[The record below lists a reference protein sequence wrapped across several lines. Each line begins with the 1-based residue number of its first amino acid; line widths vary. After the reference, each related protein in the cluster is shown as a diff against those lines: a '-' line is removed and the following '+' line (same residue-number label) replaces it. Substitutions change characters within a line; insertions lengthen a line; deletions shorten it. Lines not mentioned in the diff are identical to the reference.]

1 MRHTRAVA
9 QKYLRC
15 RFKNKQAKGF
25 FIMRILQTV
34 FILVFLCFSVFSF
47 ANDARPGSIKG
58 TVKLNDG
65 KPAAYVSVMLKGS
78 SKGMLTDE
86 NGAFQLRNVAPG
98 TYDIEVSL
106 AGYQNTT
113 QSVTVSD
120 DATATV
126 TFTLNISEQQLEEVV
141 VRTGRNG
148 YKSNTPSNTLRLNEP
163 LNEVPQ
169 NIQIITNKVLADQQ
183 ITSLSDGITRNVSGL
198 TKLEHWGDMYA
209 RINMRGGRAAAF
221 RNGMNIT
228 STWGPLTEDM
238 SFVDHVEFVKGPAG
252 FMMSNG
258 DPSGIYNV
266 VTKKP
271 TGETKGEASI
281 LLGSYD
287 LYRTAVD
294 LDGKLSKD
302 GRVLY
307 RLNMMGQTKNSFR
320 DYEYNNRYSIAPV
333 ISYKIDDNT
342 TLTAEYIFQ
351 HAKMS
356 DVGSYYLFSTKGYEK
371 LPRNT
376 TLTESGLAPTVI
388 DDHNVTVNLQH
399 SFNADWKMTAQVSY
413 FNYKQTGSS
422 MWLSS
427 IDSAGNMVRNVGIW
441 DASSEMKFGQFFVN
455 GNVQTGSI
463 RHRILGGLDMGDKEY
478 IADFNQS
485 FDLDTAGTFN
495 IHNPTHGTP
504 VNGYPQ
510 FDRSKPLRERVGA
523 GIYSE
528 KYTGFYLQ
536 DEMGFFDNKV
546 RLTVAARY
554 TAAKLVSYSTPS
566 AANRFTPRF
575 GLSADIDKQTSVY
588 ALFDQ
593 SFLPQSGVR
602 RDSSAILPVTGNNI
616 EVGIKKDW
624 FGGKWNTSVSAY
636 RILQNNQALSDPTN
650 IPNQEFYVVQF
661 GQTKTQGVELDV
673 RGQLLPGLNLI
684 ANYSFNESV
693 ISKDVDKSKLGQ
705 VVPGYAK
712 HTANAWV
719 TYRVQT
725 GALSGFGISS
735 GFTYLA
741 DRTTWSWG
749 PASQQQPLP
758 NYFKLEGGL
767 SYEKDR
773 ITITAN
779 VFNVL
784 DKYLY
789 TGDYYSYGGYYD
801 YQIEAGRNYRMG
813 VTYRF

>member
-1 MRHTRAVA
+1 
-9 QKYLRC
+9 
-15 RFKNKQAKGF
+15 
-25 FIMRILQTV
+25 MRILRTV
-34 FILVFLCFSVFSF
+34 FILVFFCTSLFSF

-65 KPAAYVSVMLKGS
+65 KPAAYVSVMLKGTT
-78 SKGMLTDE
+78 KGVLTDE
-86 NGAFQLRNVAPG
+86 NGAFQLRNVVAG
-98 TYDIEVSL
+98 TYEIEVSL

-120 DATATV
+120 DAVATV
-126 TFTLNISEQQLEEVV
+126 TFTLNISEQQLEEVIV
-141 VRTGRNG
+141 KTGRSG

-169 NIQIITNKVLADQQ
+169 NIQIITNKALADQQ

-238 SFVDHVEFVKGPAG
+238 SFVDHIEFVKGPAG

-287 LYRTAVD
+287 FYRSAVD

-320 DYEYNNRYSIAPV
+320 PYEYNNRYSLAPV

-351 HAKMS
+351 HANMS
-356 DVGSYYLFSTKGYEK
+356 NVGSYYVFSTKGFEK

-376 TLTESGLAPTVI
+376 TIAENGLEPTVI
-388 DDHNVTVNLQH
+388 DDHNLTLNLQH
-399 SFNADWKMTAQVSY
+399 SFNADWKITAQVSY

-422 MWLSS
+422 MWVGVKY
-427 IDSAGNMVRNVGIW
+427 DSLFNADNLIRPNGDVVRNVSIW
-441 DASSEMKFGQFFVN
+441 DASNEMKFGQFFVN
-455 GNVQTGSI
+455 GNAQTGSI

-478 IADFNQS
+478 MADWNQG
-485 FDLDTAGTFN
+485 FDLDTLGSFN
-495 IHNPTHGTP
+495 IYNPVHGNP

-510 FDRSKPLRERVGA
+510 FDRSKSLRERAGA

-528 KYTGFYLQ
+528 KYTGFYVQ
-536 DEMGFFDNKV
+536 DELGFFNNKA

-554 TAAKLVSYSTPS
+554 TTAKLVSYGTPS
-566 AANRFTPRF
+566 SANRFTPRF
-575 GLSADIDKQTSVY
+575 GLSVDVDKQTSVY

-593 SFLPQSGVR
+593 SFLPQAGVR

-624 FGGKWNTSVSAY
+624 FGGKWNTSISAY
-636 RILQNNQALSDPTN
+636 RILQNNQSLSDPANTSR
-650 IPNQEFYVVQF
+650 EAYVVQL
-661 GQTKTQGVELDV
+661 GQTQTQGIELDI

-684 ANYSFNESV
+684 ANYALND
-693 ISKDVDKSKLGQ
+693 SKITKADTSKAAQATIGNK
-705 VVPGYAK
+705 VPGYAK
-712 HTANAWV
+712 HTANGWV

-725 GALSGFGISS
+725 GALAGFGISG
-735 GFTYLA
+735 GFTYLV

-749 PASQQQPLP
+749 PATQQSLP
-758 NYFKLEGGL
+758 DYFKLEGGL

-779 VFNVL
+779 VFNLL

-789 TGDYYSYGGYYD
+789 TGDYYGYGGYYD
-801 YQIEAGRNYRMG
+801 YQIEAGRNYRLG

>member
-1 MRHTRAVA
+1 
-9 QKYLRC
+9 
-15 RFKNKQAKGF
+15 
-25 FIMRILQTV
+25 MRILHAV
-34 FILVFLCFSVFSF
+34 FIFIFLCFSLFSF
-47 ANDARPGSIKG
+47 ADDARPGSIKG

-78 SKGMLTDE
+78 GKGTLTGDD
-86 NGAFQLRNVAPG
+86 GSFTIRNVAAG
-98 TYDIEVSL
+98 VYDIEVAL

-120 DATATV
+120 DVAASV
-126 TFTLNISEQQLEEVV
+126 TFTLNISERQLEEVV
-141 VRTGRNG
+141 VKTGRNG

-169 NIQIITNKVLADQQ
+169 NIQIITNKALADQQ

-198 TKLEHWGDMYA
+198 TRLEHWGDMYT

-287 LYRTAVD
+287 FYRAAVD
-294 LDGKLSKD
+294 LDGELSKD

-351 HAKMS
+351 HANMS
-356 DVGSYYLFSTKGYEK
+356 NVGSYYVFSTKGFEK

-376 TLTESGLAPTVI
+376 TLAENGLEPTVI
-388 DDHNVTVNLQH
+388 DDHNITLNLQH
-399 SFNADWKMTAQVSY
+399 SFNAGWKMTAQVSY

-422 MWLSS
+422 LWVGVKY
-427 IDSAGNMVRNVGIW
+427 DSLGNADNLIRPNGDVVRSVSIW
-441 DASSEMKFGQFFVN
+441 DATNEMKFGQFFVN
-455 GNVQTGSI
+455 GNVQTGSV

-478 IADFNQS
+478 MADFNQGYS
-485 FDLDTAGTFN
+485 LDTLGSFN
-495 IHNPTHGTP
+495 IYNPTHGTP

-510 FDRSKPLRERVGA
+510 FDRSKSLRERAGA

-536 DEMGFFDNKV
+536 DELGFFNNKA

-554 TAAKLVSYSTPS
+554 TASKTVSYGTP
-566 AANRFTPRF
+566 ANANRFTPRF
-575 GLSADIDKQTSVY
+575 GLSIDIDKQTSAY

-593 SFLPQSGVR
+593 SFLPQSGIR
-602 RDSSAILPVTGNNI
+602 RDSAAILPVTGNNI
-616 EVGIKKDW
+616 EIGIKKDW

-636 RILQNNQALSDPTN
+636 RILQNNQSLNDPANTGRESY
-650 IPNQEFYVVQF
+650 IVQL
-661 GQTKTQGVELDV
+661 GQTQTEGIELDIH
-673 RGQLLPGLNLI
+673 GQLLPGLNLI
-684 ANYSFNESV
+684 ANYALND
-693 ISKDVDKSKLGQ
+693 SKITKADTSEASKATVGNK
-705 VVPGYAK
+705 VPGYAK
-712 HTANAWV
+712 HTANGWI
-719 TYRVQT
+719 TYRVQS
-725 GALSGFGISS
+725 GAFAGFGISG
-735 GFTYLA
+735 GFTYLV

-749 PASQQQPLP
+749 TTTQQPLP
-758 NYFKLEGGL
+758 DYFKLEGGL
-767 SYEKDR
+767 SYEKDK

-789 TGDYYSYGGYYD
+789 TGDYYGYGGYYD
-801 YQIEAGRNYRMG
+801 YQIEAGRNYRVG